1 MFAVDE
7 ETAAAI
13 RRMFHEEGEFA
24 AVVELRRRC
33 RGIGDNAVAWCC
45 VRTIA
50 GWSPPPPPP
59 VKPVVP
65 SVVQFPKRRPAEP

>member
-1 MFAVDE
+1 MFAIDD

-33 RGIGDNAVAWCC
+33 RGIGDNADARRC

-50 GWSPPPPPP
+50 GLSPPT

-65 SVVQFPKRRPAEP
+65 SVVPFPQRCPPEP